1 MTGQALSTDRLDP
14 VLLKLGDYHYKGLTG
29 EAPQMEQAA
38 GFYQAAAES
47 QISAMAHFNLGHMY
61 EHGLGV
67 PQVRSSKSF
76 APLKSRSRANV
87 CLCRTGTSPSGTTTT
102 RSIQIPMLLCLS
114 TWRSF
119 DSTRARSG
127 RPLPVNLNVRCHS
140 GHQTSRATS
149 LSGRLFSTV
158 SRRA

>member
-1 MTGQALSTDRLDP
+1 
-14 VLLKLGDYHYKGLTG
+14 
-29 EAPQMEQAA
+29 MEKAA

-76 APLKSRSRANV
+76 PPLTFRLRSNV
-87 CLCRTGTSPSGTTTT
+87 YLCRTGTSPSDTTTT
-102 RSIQIPMLLCLS
+102 RSVQIPMLLCLS

-127 RPLPVNLNVRCHS
+127 RPSPVNLNVRCHS
-140 GHQTSRATS
+140 GRQTSRATS
-149 LSGRLFSTV
+149 RPGRLSSTA